1 MHHSIL
7 LVFLLLQLLPWN
19 STTVAHPSLKR
30 MYFTSPMEDILF
42 KKCAWKAHLTLM
54 TLQWHMVNIF
64 SLFHCVT
71 QTGKGRE
78 GTAKLVTGPNF
89 SGKSVYLKQ
98 VALIT
103 FMAHIGC
110 FVPASAA
117 LIGITDKIYT
127 RIHSRE
133 SISTGLSSFMIDLQ
147 QIMNML
153 NNATERSLL
162 IIDEFGKG
170 TAHNG
175 ILPTWYT
182 DF

>member
-1 MHHSIL
+1 LEFNYSCPSITEENVL
-7 LVFLLLQLLPWN
+7 YISNGRHPLQELCVESSFIPNDTAMAYGKYFLI
-19 STTVAHPSLKR
+19 VSLCN
-30 MYFTSPMEDILF
+30 T
-42 KKCAWKAHLTLM
+42 
-54 TLQWHMVNIF
+54 
-64 SLFHCVT
+64 
-71 QTGKGRE
+71 TGKGRE
-78 GTAKLVTGPNF
+78 GTAKLLTGPNF
-89 SGKSVYLKQ
+89 SGKSVFLKQ

-147 QIMNML
+147 QIVNML
-153 NNATERSLL
+153 NNATGRSLL

-175 ILPTWYT
+175 ILPT
-182 DF
+182 